1 MHVINR
7 FGMTWLRWNLKQLN
21 HTLRYIRVVLQTKW
35 YICWISYWL
44 QSFNSPNWWR
54 ILSTDS
60 IFLLWK
66 SNIDGIRKHIFLG
79 TPYVK
84 LDATSAR
91 MHVFI
96 ICFAGF
102 HTPKT
107 RQLCHLG
114 KGAELFWE
122 FFFFFGIFFFFG
134 WGWFW
139 GCPGSFLGKPRGE
152 RQVRAGFS
160 GHLGVVLGLS
170 RLRSG
175 ETSGEM
181 QVPSR
186 FGHKKLLQKS

>member
-1 MHVINR
+1 MYQTHCKILGYTTNLNCYGISSIKTEKKQNMHVINR

-21 HTLRYIRVVLQTKW
+21 HTLRCIRVVLQTKW

-60 IFLLWK
+60 IFPLWK
-66 SNIDGIRKHIFLG
+66 SKIDGIRKHIFLG

-114 KGAELFWE
+114 KW
-122 FFFFFGIFFFFG
+122 
-134 WGWFW
+134 
-139 GCPGSFLGKPRGE
+139 
-152 RQVRAGFS
+152 
-160 GHLGVVLGLS
+160 LGVTSEKVSQWDCLRCLPVCGCIKLPEPTQLSHVLACI
-170 RLRSG
+170 
-175 ETSGEM
+175 TT
-181 QVPSR
+181 
-186 FGHKKLLQKS
+186 F

>member
-35 YICWISYWL
+35 YIYIYVEYIDYSL
-44 QSFNSPNWWR
+44 LILPINWWR

-60 IFLLWK
+60 IFPLWK

-114 KGAELFWE
+114 KW
-122 FFFFFGIFFFFG
+122 
-134 WGWFW
+134 
-139 GCPGSFLGKPRGE
+139 
-152 RQVRAGFS
+152 
-160 GHLGVVLGLS
+160 LGVTSEKVSQRDCLQCLPVCGCIKLPEPTRLSHVLACI
-170 RLRSG
+170 
-175 ETSGEM
+175 TT
-181 QVPSR
+181 
-186 FGHKKLLQKS
+186 F